1 MLANGILLLV
11 RKYSKH
17 AFRRGKHALTRLEGV
32 VSCMAKRQL
41 RMNNRENVRRSLARL
56 TREFDADPDAD
67 VQRFRALVSGFST
80 LLAYDRLAE
89 ELAIDERLEALERAA
104 EQRTTR

>member
-1 MLANGILLLV
+1 MK
-11 RKYSKH
+11 R
-17 AFRRGKHALTRLEGV
+17 
-32 VSCMAKRQL
+32 RQL
-41 RMNNRENVRRSLARL
+41 RMNNRENAQRSLARII
-56 TREFDADPDAD
+56 REFDADPHAD

-104 EQRTTR
+104 ERLPKR

>member
-1 MLANGILLLV
+1 M
-11 RKYSKH
+11 Y
-17 AFRRGKHALTRLEGV
+17 
-32 VSCMAKRQL
+32 MAKRQL
-41 RMNNRENVRRSLARL
+41 RMNNRENARRSLARII
-56 TREFDADPDAD
+56 REFDADPDAD

-104 EQRTTR
+104 EQQTKR